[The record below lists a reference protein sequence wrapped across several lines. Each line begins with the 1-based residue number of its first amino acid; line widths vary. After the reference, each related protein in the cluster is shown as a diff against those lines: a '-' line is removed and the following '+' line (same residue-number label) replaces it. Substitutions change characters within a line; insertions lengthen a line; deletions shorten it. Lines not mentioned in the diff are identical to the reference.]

1 MSATTRS
8 ASEPTEDVT
17 LREIAIEPSGAR
29 ACPGAPEASERSVA
43 AVSMRAAMDA
53 ATSRSMTDSIRASRL
68 AQAFTRKAFVA
79 FVTGGDPSLA
89 DTRRFVRELAAAGA
103 SMVEIGVPFSDP
115 TAEGPVIADASARA
129 LAAGTRLADLFD
141 LVDALRRED
150 GLTIPL
156 ALMTYL
162 NPVHHFGYAAF
173 FARAAQV
180 GVDALIVPDLPYEEH
195 GELSGLARDAGVA
208 LISMIA
214 PTSDAGRVRT
224 IAKDAVG
231 FVYLVSSLGVTG
243 VRTEISTDVAGIV
256 AEIRAVTDVPVAVG
270 FGISTPRQAAQLA
283 KVADGV
289 IVGSAIVRLIE
300 RDGAGADPAIREFA
314 RGMVTAIR
322 PN

>member
-1 MSATTRS
+1 MSRGNK
-8 ASEPTEDVT
+8 PN
-17 LREIAIEPSGAR
+17 GA
-29 ACPGAPEASERSVA
+29 
-43 AVSMRAAMDA
+43 D
-53 ATSRSMTDSIRASRL
+53 RL

-89 DTRRFVRELAAAGA
+89 DTRRFVRLLADAGA
-103 SMVEIGVPFSDP
+103 SVVEIGVPFSDP

-162 NPVHHFGYAAF
+162 NPVHHYGYQAF
-173 FARAAQV
+173 FERAAAV

-195 GELSGLARDAGVA
+195 GELSGLADAAGMA
-208 LISMIA
+208 LVSMIA
-214 PTSDAGRVRT
+214 PTSADRVRM

-243 VRTEISTDVAGIV
+243 MRSEISTDVAGIV
-256 AEIRAVTDVPVAVG
+256 AEIRSVTDVPVAVG
-270 FGISTPRQAAQLA
+270 FGISTPDQAAAMAQ
-283 KVADGV
+283 VADGV
-289 IVGSAIVRLIE
+289 IVGSAIVSLIG
-300 RDGAGADPAIREFA
+300 RDGPRADAAIRDFA
-314 RGMVTAIR
+314 KSMVAAISA
-322 PN
+322 